1 MADLLERDDYLHK
14 TSPDGR
20 RSFRYGELIEVFENW
35 ICDEPVEIEGYQV
48 ISLKGLLEMKRG
60 LGREKDLRD
69 IRLIE
74 EYMKENEV

>member
-1 MADLLERDDYLHK
+1 MCNQSQGQK
-14 TSPDGR
+14 
-20 RSFRYGELIEVFENW
+20 SFRIGELIEVFEGW

>member
-1 MADLLERDDYLHK
+1 M
-14 TSPDGR
+14 
-20 RSFRYGELIEVFENW
+20 FEGW